1 LLPAQPSLE
10 VPRERLSCAGAAV
23 PPPAGPA
30 EHRREHGEEMIGVLL
45 ASAGR
50 GQRRPSLA
58 EAVDLIEG
66 GLQARL
72 RRGRYDGGDIGWR
85 DTFAVASVAVP
96 ATLAMTWVVGIVI
109 WALTA
114 RSRIPDPAATV
125 NAGLLIPLIVIPLVA
140 MLLIVLPPLAALR
153 YRHTAVLGCVI
164 AALFYAMFVPFLD
177 RQSYSLAFL
186 LEAIAL
192 LAGSGPRGGLRLLTR
207 KDRIALC
214 SAALAL
220 SVPRY
225 LLAFPVIQS
234 PPSSRVIVLSVAA
247 AAAGLGLLQT
257 LPSPIGRRLII
268 LLAIPAYTSILWLTV
283 APAGRAEA
291 EFVYAPTLVL
301 ACVAAA
307 LILRSRHARAGT
319 SGDLTSTGASG

>member
-1 LLPAQPSLE
+1 VSDSGGLERRYRRLL
-10 VPRERLSCAGAAV
+10 VWF
-23 PPPAGPA
+23 PA
-30 EHRREHGEEMIGVLL
+30 EHRRVHGEEMIGVLL

-50 GQRRPSLA
+50 GQRRPRLA
-58 EAVDLIEG
+58 DALDLIKG

-72 RRGRYDGGDIGWR
+72 RRGRYDGRDTGWR
-85 DTFAVASVAVP
+85 DTLAVASVAVP
-96 ATLAMTWVVGIVI
+96 ATLAMTWAVGIVI
-109 WALTA
+109 WAFTA

-153 YRHTAVLGCVI
+153 YRRTAVLGCVV

-186 LEAIAL
+186 LEAVAL
-192 LAGSGPRGGLRLLTR
+192 LAGSGPRRGLRLLAR

-225 LLAFPVIQS
+225 LPAFPVLQS
-234 PPSSRVIVLSVAA
+234 PPSPRVTVVSVCA
-247 AAAGLGLLQT
+247 AAAGLALLHT
-257 LPSPIGRRLII
+257 LASPIGRRLII
-268 LLAIPAYTSILWLTV
+268 LLAIPAYPSIVWLTV
-283 APAGRAEA
+283 APAGGAEA
-291 EFVYAPTLVL
+291 EFVWALLWRWHAAPQP
-301 ACVAAA
+301 
-307 LILRSRHARAGT
+307 
-319 SGDLTSTGASG
+319 

>member
-1 LLPAQPSLE
+1 MSDSDALERRYRRLLAWY
-10 VPRERLSCAGAAV
+10 
-23 PPPAGPA
+23 PA
-30 EHRREHGEEMIGVLL
+30 EHRRVHSEEMIGVLL
-45 ASAGR
+45 ASAGQ

-58 EAVDLIEG
+58 DALDLIKG

-72 RRGRYDGGDIGWR
+72 RRRRYEGADIGWR

-109 WALTA
+109 WAFTA
-114 RSRIPDPAATV
+114 RSRIPAGTV
-125 NAGLLIPLIVIPLVA
+125 DMGDLIPLIVPLIVIPFVA

-153 YRHTAVLGCVI
+153 YRRTAVLACVL

-177 RQSYSLAFL
+177 RETYSLAFL
-186 LEAIAL
+186 MEAIAL
-192 LAGSGPRGGLRLLTR
+192 LAGSGPRRGMRLLTR
-207 KDRIALC
+207 KDRIVLC

-225 LLAFPVIQS
+225 LLAFPVIES

-247 AAAGLGLLQT
+247 AAAGLALLQT
-257 LPSPIGRRLII
+257 LPSPMGRRLII
-268 LLAIPAYTSILWLTV
+268 LLAIPAYPSILWLTA

-291 EFVYAPTLVL
+291 EFVYAPTLAL

-307 LILRSRHARAGT
+307 LILRSRHGRAGT